1 MSSPRPLLKT
11 SLADVQVLTAD
22 GQPVH
27 ARFAALREALQLRA
41 SAAAAALFAEPA
53 AGPLAITWYTEGS
66 GEPQNFAD
74 LPASRV
80 DSARARLSRALRDL
94 EPLLD
99 DPALGPV
106 LRLGLVV
113 PGSRSVWALD
123 DAVTLSDWGSLG
135 AGAAATPSAMA
146 AQLRDVLGPFSPL
159 LAAVD
164 ERFFAGA
171 PLSVFRPGAA
181 PPAASRAATP
191 PPPPPVAPAALPPAA
206 GPGRAPAPIWVL
218 PLVTLAA
225 LLFLLLGFWLAW
237 NAFARD
243 LAARRLVVP
252 IIDEAATQRALEA
265 QRDTNAALE
274 RELERAR
281 RALDSPNIC
290 AATGPLELNPA
301 PERRPVPPEA
311 VPPAAPPAPGQ
322 PPAQPVNS
330 LGQLLERATVMVVT
344 INPSGSLGHGS
355 GFFVSPDTVLTNAH
369 VVENGQGGRIFVTS
383 ATLGRAIPAQI
394 LAITRGPN
402 GENVQPGMP
411 DFAAIRL
418 AQPAPGAQPL
428 ALTATGE
435 RLTDVVASG
444 YPAAVV
450 QQETE
455 LRQFID
461 ELGQGRTPRPPEL
474 VLTRGSISSVQQL
487 PGGLTVVPHSADIS
501 AGNSGGPLVD
511 NCGRVVGINTF
522 VTRSTAFAGSVK
534 YAQKVDSILPWLQ
547 QNNIQVAT
555 RTDACTPITPGL
567 PATPAQPG
575 APAPAPGAP
584 PAAPGVGAPAPPVS
598 PGAPAPP
605 AR

>member
-11 SLADVQVLTAD
+11 SLADVQVLPV
-22 GQPVH
+22 GGPPVH
-27 ARFAALREALQLRA
+27 ARFEALRDALQLRA
-41 SAAAAALFAEPA
+41 SAAAATLFAEPA
-53 AGPLAITWYTEGS
+53 AGAAAITWYTDGT

-80 DSARARLSRALRDL
+80 DSARTRLSRALRDL

-99 DPALGPV
+99 DPAVGPS
-106 LRLGLVV
+106 LRLALVV
-113 PGSRSVWALD
+113 PGNRSVWALD
-123 DAVTLSDWGSLG
+123 DRVTLSDWGSLS

-159 LAAVD
+159 LGAVD

-171 PLSVFRPGAA
+171 PLSVFRTQAAAAPVAARAAPAA
-181 PPAASRAATP
+181 PPSPPVGPPAATP
-191 PPPPPVAPAALPPAA
+191 ARAGAPV
-206 GPGRAPAPIWVL
+206 WVL

-274 RELERAR
+274 AELERAR
-281 RALDSPNIC
+281 RALAQPNVC
-290 AATGPLELNPA
+290 SAAGPLELNPA
-301 PERRPVPPEA
+301 PERRPVPPAA

-330 LGQLLERATVMVVT
+330 LGQLLERATVMIVT
-344 INPSGSLGHGS
+344 INPGGTLGHGS
-355 GFFVSPDTVLTNAH
+355 GFFVSADTVLTNAH

-394 LAITRGPN
+394 VAITRGPN
-402 GENVQPGMP
+402 EGNVQPGMP

-418 AQPAPGAQPL
+418 AEPVPGAQPL
-428 ALTATGE
+428 ALSPAAE

-474 VLTRGSISSVQQL
+474 VLTRGSISSIQQL

-511 NCGRVVGINTF
+511 HCGRVVGINTF

-555 RTDACTPITPGL
+555 RTDACTPIVPGL
-567 PATPAQPG
+567 PATPPATPPAG
-575 APAPAPGAP
+575 APAATPA
-584 PAAPGVGAPAPPVS
+584 
-598 PGAPAPP
+598 APAPP